1 MQIVLSKKSDVPLR
15 QQLAEQIVFLITTG
29 QLRAGEEL
37 PSVRALARQSKVHHN
52 TVSEA
57 YQDLVRR
64 GWLTRRHGSRLVVGT
79 SSGAPPVEPHDLDEL
94 INESIQRAKSMGYT
108 LQALRQRVRER
119 LLAQPPDH
127 LLVVEQEPGLREIM
141 QAEVRERLGWSAEG
155 CSFEEFT
162 NEPGLAIGA
171 QVLVANHLVEDMK
184 PLVSRIRP
192 AIGIVHSRAGDQVDL
207 IRKLQDPSIV
217 AVVSVSESLLKT
229 ARSFLAPELGNRHTL
244 KEIWV
249 AHDIPISLGAADLVF
264 CDSITLSIVRSRRK
278 VHYRLIAADCLEHM
292 PRLSASIDAVNWL
305 MIPRGEVLS
314 KLKFPTARTTH
325 RSDRACILVVKS
337 KKCTSPPLVDLQ
349 SRHANY
355 LVILRDPAPRPRC
368 ISLPRFPQFPRPRLP

>member
-1 MQIVLSKKSDVPLR
+1 MQIALSKKSDVPLR
-15 QQLAEQIVFLITTG
+15 QQLAEQVVFLITTG

-64 GWLTRRHGSRLVVGT
+64 GWLTRRHGSRLVVGI
-79 SSGAPPVEPHDLDEL
+79 SSGAPLAEPHDLDEL
-94 INESIQRAKSMGYT
+94 INESIQRARDMGYT

-119 LLAQPPDH
+119 LMAQPPDH
-127 LLVVEQEPGLREIM
+127 LLVVEDDPGLREIM
-141 QAEVRERLGWSAEG
+141 EAEVRERSGWSTDG
-155 CSFEEFT
+155 CTMEELK

-171 QVLVANHLVEDMK
+171 QVLVANHLLEDTK
-184 PLVSRIRP
+184 PLVSRSRP

-207 IRKLQDPSIV
+207 IRKLQNPSIV

-244 KEIWV
+244 NEVLV
-249 AHDIPISLGAADLVF
+249 AHETPINLDAADLVF

-278 VHYRLIAADCLEHM
+278 VHYRLIAADCLEHIA
-292 PRLSASIDAVNWL
+292 ASL
-305 MIPRGEVLS
+305 
-314 KLKFPTARTTH
+314 
-325 RSDRACILVVKS
+325 
-337 KKCTSPPLVDLQ
+337 
-349 SRHANY
+349 
-355 LVILRDPAPRPRC
+355 
-368 ISLPRFPQFPRPRLP
+368 